1 MQDKGDA
8 RWVANTVSGMS
19 CVFGNETKTI
29 NRQGDALKHQVFVK
43 CVILIAI
50 PGLQSARGA

>member
-8 RWVANTVSGMS
+8 RWEANNVSGVS

-43 CVILIAI
+43 CVIH
-50 PGLQSARGA
+50 GLQSATGA